1 MCTAIPL
8 HRMISDNK
16 CSIVAEPLKD
26 GLRIYDDPFEVPTNN
41 PPFEYT
47 HYSSCCNADSGIYDY
62 TTCDELEIR
71 AVNMYDADLNQ
82 SNL

>member
-8 HRMISDNK
+8 HWMISDNK

-26 GLRIYDDPFEVPTNN
+26 GLRIYDNPFEVLTNN
-41 PPFEYT
+41 SPFEYT

-62 TTCDELEIR
+62 TTYTSSKSE
-71 AVNMYDADLNQ
+71 Q
-82 SNL
+82 SICTTRI